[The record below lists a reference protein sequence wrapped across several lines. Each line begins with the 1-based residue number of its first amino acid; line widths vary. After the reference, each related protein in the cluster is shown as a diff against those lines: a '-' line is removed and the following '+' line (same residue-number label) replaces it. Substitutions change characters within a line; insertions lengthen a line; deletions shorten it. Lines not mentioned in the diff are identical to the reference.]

1 LYQITTLYN
10 RSVTVTSSHSV
21 FAFENERVLL
31 KKGNEIRRG
40 DLVVCPKR
48 LPRVESLQKE
58 IDLLALFGR
67 DDLSQDLYAH
77 GESVRRIAAAR
88 LLAKVRR
95 PELWSEPRVALN
107 EKVWGELAAHRAAA
121 GITQLEVAKSLG
133 VKQPITV
140 CHWENRV
147 NRPIR
152 PHFE

>member
-1 LYQITTLYN
+1 KDWRRYDVACFDLNTRTVRFKPIRRVIRHAQEEKLYQITTLYN

-21 FAFENERVLL
+21 FVFENERVLL

-107 EKVWGELAAHRAAA
+107 EKVWGELAAHR
-121 GITQLEVAKSLG
+121 
-133 VKQPITV
+133 
-140 CHWENRV
+140 
-147 NRPIR
+147 
-152 PHFE
+152 